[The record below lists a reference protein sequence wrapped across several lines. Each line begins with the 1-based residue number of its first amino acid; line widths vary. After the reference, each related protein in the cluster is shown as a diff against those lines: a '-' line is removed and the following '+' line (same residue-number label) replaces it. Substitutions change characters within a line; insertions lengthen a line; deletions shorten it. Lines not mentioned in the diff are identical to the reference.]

1 MFSNSWVNSY
11 VSVLLVITTLQF
23 IYGKKTGKIFKRPE
37 APPMKKGVLRNSTKF
52 TGKHLRQNLFFSKF
66 ASLCGA
72 SKCFTK
78 AFKAFIKPFEA
89 PQRPATLL
97 KKRLWYRC
105 FPVNVVKFRTHFLQ
119 NISGGCFWV
128 SKYYDHDCSGNI
140 PTKEM
145 VNVVL
150 MKWSKNKKQNK
161 MDSDFLCILRIL
173 SNMYDGT
180 FCNIING

>member
-1 MFSNSWVNSY
+1 MNVQMQPPGAFCKKMCSWKFQK
-11 VSVLLVITTLQF
+11 IHR
-23 IYGKKTGKIFKRPE
+23 KTPVPG
-37 APPMKKGVLRNSTKF
+37 LR
-52 TGKHLRQNLFFSKF
+52 L
-66 ASLCGA
+66 
-72 SKCFTK
+72 
-78 AFKAFIKPFEA
+78 
-89 PQRPATLL
+89 ATLL